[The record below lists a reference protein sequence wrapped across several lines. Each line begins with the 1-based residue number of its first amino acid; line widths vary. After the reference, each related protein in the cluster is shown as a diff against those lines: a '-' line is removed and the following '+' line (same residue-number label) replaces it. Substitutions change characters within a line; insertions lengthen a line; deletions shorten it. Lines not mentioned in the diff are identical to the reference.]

1 MENVLHLQDVI
12 RAIIP
17 ADAINRMRLNAMYS
31 HKGEH
36 DPMPVVR
43 LYVPHTNCQWLL
55 TEIDQDLDVAF
66 GLCDLGMGFPELGYI
81 SLYEIAEVTPSVR
94 CDPQFVAVAPLSV
107 YVNEARRAEGIV
119 LAWPGVP
126 FAGAEDLPTADE
138 LYASL
143 AEDGLADDTPDG
155 QTSTMSLATFL
166 EQFREPLL
174 KQIEAQTPVVYTG
187 QHDAWRDDVLAGL
200 KRTPFAAQ
208 AHRIQAVYAGL
219 VDEGLPAVFLNG
231 EMGTGKTMMSI
242 CVSALMQ
249 RGYSQ
254 KPVLVISP
262 PHLVYKWRREILE
275 TVPEAIVHVVNG
287 SNAIRDLI
295 VFRDH
300 LSAGRF
306 ADGRPHYLVI
316 GRVRMRMGFHWR
328 PAYWQRQV
336 RTVFVDRDSGE
347 RSVSAYKAVA
357 CPCCGAYQTHADGTP
372 VAVTPDW
379 GTQRRERCQIEDCRA
394 PLWTMRH
401 KDEGDR
407 DAEGRLRKFLQQL
420 PGIGKVTANKLI
432 DTFGVEN
439 LAEIVDSNIYDFVN
453 LQDDGGEFVFGDKHA
468 ARLEKALGRLE
479 FALRA
484 ISYQPSEFVKRHFPH
499 KVFSLA
505 IVDEAHEYKNHGSA
519 QGQAMAVLCNE
530 AEKVLCLTGTLMGGY
545 ASDLFYLLFR
555 AMPGVM
561 SRMGYTA
568 NANNSFAAAE
578 ERFMR
583 TYGCLIDVFS
593 VKDEG
598 SHLTAKG
605 KKTSVQSKKAPGFS
619 SMGIARFVLP
629 YTVFMRLSDLG
640 EGILPELVEETR
652 MVPMSAA
659 MSQAYRDL
667 TVTLK
672 NALDAAL
679 AQRDNRLTAVVI
691 NALLRWPETC
701 AREETVTDP
710 RDRSRKLA
718 HVPALY
724 DIDTPT
730 PKEADLIAVCREEA
744 AVGRRVMVYTT
755 YTGGHDTA
763 SRLANLLKQAG
774 LKAAVLRSTVSSD
787 AREDWIADKV
797 EQGTDVLI
805 CNPEL
810 VKTGLDLL
818 AFPTI
823 YFMQTGYNVYT
834 VAQASRRSWRIG
846 QNEKVKVYYACYDES
861 SQEDCLKL
869 MAKKIKTALST
880 MGVMPETGLDALD
893 DDEDS
898 EAGIVAALAKNLLS
912 R

>member
-1 MENVLHLQDVI
+1 METFAHLQDTI

-17 ADAINRMRLNAMYS
+17 ADAVNRMRLNAMS
-31 HKGEH
+31 RHKGEH

-43 LYVPHTNCQWLL
+43 LYVPYSDCQWLL
-55 TEIDQDLDVAF
+55 TEIDDELDTAF
-66 GLCDLGMGFPELGYI
+66 GLCDLGMGIPELGYV
-81 SLYEIAEVTPSVR
+81 SLHEIAEVTPSVR
-94 CDPQFVAVAPLSV
+94 CDPHFVAVAPISV
-107 YVNEARRAEGIV
+107 YQREARLAQGIV
-119 LAWPGVP
+119 LAWPGSSEEETETP
-126 FAGAEDLPTADE
+126 PTTDDFYKA
-138 LYASL
+138 L
-143 AEDGLADDTPDG
+143 AEDDAAGDVAETESPIMPLA
-155 QTSTMSLATFL
+155 AFL

-174 KQIEAQTPVVYTG
+174 QQIEAQTPVVYNG
-187 QHDAWRDDVLAGL
+187 QHDAWRDEVLARL

-219 VDEGLPAVFLNG
+219 VDEDLPAVFLNG

-249 RGYSQ
+249 RGYSP

-275 TVPEAIVHVVNG
+275 TVPEAVVHVVNG

-295 VFRDH
+295 AFRDR
-300 LSAGRF
+300 LVTGKF
-306 ADGRPHYLVI
+306 ADGRPRYLVI

-336 RTVFVDRDSGE
+336 RTVFVDRESGE

-357 CPCCGAYQTHADGTP
+357 CPCCGAYQVNADGTP
-372 VAVTPDW
+372 VLVTPDW
-379 GTQRRERCQIEDCRA
+379 GKERREHCQIEECRA

-401 KDEGDR
+401 KDDGDR

-432 DTFGVEN
+432 DTFGVDN

-453 LQDDGGEFVFGDKHA
+453 LQDEGGEFVFGDKHA

-505 IVDEAHEYKNHGSA
+505 IVDEAHEYKNQGSA

-555 AMPGVM
+555 VMPGVM

-583 TYGCLIDVFS
+583 AYGCLIDVYS
-593 VKDEG
+593 VRDEG

-605 KKTSVQSKKAPGFS
+605 KKTTVQSKKAPGFS

-640 EGILPELVEETR
+640 AGILPELVEETR

-659 MSQAYRDL
+659 MSQTYSSL
-667 TVTLK
+667 TVTLRD
-672 NALDAAL
+672 ALDAAL

-710 RDRSRKLA
+710 RDRRYVLA
-718 HVPALY
+718 HVPSLY
-724 DIDTPT
+724 DVDTPT
-730 PKEADLIAVCREEA
+730 PKEADLIAVCRAEA
-744 AVGRRVMVYTT
+744 AIGRQVMVYTT

-774 LKAAVLRSTVSSD
+774 LKASVLRSTVSSD

-797 EQGTDVLI
+797 EQGIDVLI

-846 QNEKVKVYYACYDES
+846 QQEKVKVYYACYEDS
-861 SQEDCLKL
+861 YQVDCLKL

-893 DDEDS
+893 DAEDS
-898 EAGIVAALAKNLLS
+898 EAGIVAALAKNLLA